1 MSSNNNFSFKA
12 PASNAAKN
20 KSSEPTEE
28 QEETQSF
35 ALPSHESAQLRF
47 GHSDDEASS
56 ETAAAAEGSAGE
68 GSAEEGSAEE
78 GSAEEGGP
86 DERQSQKRAS
96 PISDAD
102 DLAEVRKRRLEMEK
116 LHNFDINALQALR
129 ANLIEHVNHVI
140 GTLDSCLAEQ
150 QDLFETTGAFAQDAA
165 DQFLAKEA
173 EEQAIQATFN
183 QKLAPSPRMEDG
195 AVPSASSDAPSPS

>member
-1 MSSNNNFSFKA
+1 MSSNDNFSFKA
-12 PASNAAKN
+12 PASNTAKN

-28 QEETQSF
+28 QEETQPF

-56 ETAAAAEGSAGE
+56 ETAAAAESSARE
-68 GSAEEGSAEE
+68 GSAEEGSAGE
-78 GSAEEGGP
+78 GSP

-96 PISDAD
+96 PLSDAD

-116 LHNFDINALQALR
+116 LHTFDRNALQALR
-129 ANLIEHVNHVI
+129 ANLLEHVNHVI
-140 GTLDSCLAEQ
+140 GTLDNCLAEQ

-165 DQFLAKEA
+165 DQFLAKEV
-173 EEQAIQATFN
+173 EEQAIQAAFN
-183 QKLAPSPRMEDG
+183 QQLAPSPCMED
-195 AVPSASSDAPSPS
+195 AAAPSASSDAPSPS